1 MIAAV
6 GIKNKV
12 IVSLWG
18 GAFFQLERKKKG
30 EDWLVL
36 DSDGKFTENPSE
48 IMRLSAC
55 DWVDNSVSDGLY
67 QYRTKFVAE
76 KIENEQ
82 EEIEQLNNKEVVE
95 DKYYYSLWVICGSTG
110 PIGYS
115 FCNYEHPE
123 NQWGEVVTPDDIRF
137 TYLWGTDLKAAN
149 GQSFDDNQI
158 RYFIKSA
165 LAELSRQL
173 NITVEKKRVVC
184 NARNRNLKKNEDYD
198 IDEDY
203 YRFNWDKIARYGK
216 ITTRLR
222 PIIQLNRIAVK
233 GRIGLEQDI
242 TEHTEIDKN
251 KGVLMLLKRPLK
263 PSLTKRNIASS
274 IGMYGDETVSPYL
287 FYEIDYEAGYEN
299 SDEVPDDL
307 REIIAKI
314 AAVSMLNVV
323 GDGLMSG
330 FSSSS
335 LSMDGMSESF
345 SSTQSATSAYFG
357 ARIKEYKDDIDRYIK
372 ANKRKFTN
380 IPMGCL

>member
-18 GAFFQLERKKKG
+18 GNSFQLERKKKG
-30 EDWLVL
+30 EDWLIL
-36 DSDGKFTENPSE
+36 DSNGEFVENTSE
-48 IMRLSAC
+48 PMVLTAC
-55 DWVDNSVSDGLY
+55 DWVDNSVSDGLF
-67 QYRTKFVAE
+67 QYRTK
-76 KIENEQ
+76 
-82 EEIEQLNNKEVVE
+82 LTDS
-95 DKYYYSLWVICGSTG
+95 DKYTYSLWVLCGTQG
-110 PIGYS
+110 PIGYT
-115 FCNYEHPE
+115 FNNYETPE
-123 NQWGEVVTPDDIRF
+123 GLWGDIVTPDDIRF

-149 GQSFDDNQI
+149 GQSFDDEQI

-165 LAELSRQL
+165 LSELSRQL
-173 NITVEKKRVVC
+173 NITIEKKIIKC
-184 NARNRNLKKNEDYD
+184 NAKKRNLTKNVDYN

-222 PIIQLNRIAVK
+222 PIIDVERISLK
-233 GRIGLEQDI
+233 GRIGLSHDI
-242 TEHTEIDKN
+242 TDNIEIDKN
-251 KGVLMLLKRPLK
+251 KGVIMLLKRPLK
-263 PSLTKRNIASS
+263 PSLTKRNISNS

-287 FYEIDYEAGYEN
+287 FYEIDYVAGYEN

-307 REIIAKI
+307 REIVAKI